1 MNAWDGNG
9 YMPEQTQAPAGPF
22 STTFTFPWAKAPLS
36 MNDRMHHIVKAK
48 KVAELRALMH
58 SMARHVPEV
67 DRIEVRLVQYVN
79 TRRRRD
85 DENLVATLKPLCDG
99 LVDAEIVPDDTR
111 EFMVKHMPEIRYE
124 KGCTPHFEL
133 TVTELERGHDPSQC
147 GMDCPTHGVAAENAR
162 ESEFFRKQ
170 GLR

>member
-1 MNAWDGNG
+1 VTAGAWDGQG
-9 YMPEQTQAPAGPF
+9 FHGETVQTADTMF
-22 STTFTFPWAKAPLS
+22 STTFSFEWTKAPLS
-36 MNDRMHHIVKAK
+36 MNDRLHHIVKAK

-58 SMARHVPEV
+58 ASARHIPEL
-67 DRIEVRLVQYVN
+67 DRVEVHLIQFVN

-99 LVDAEIVPDDTR
+99 LVDAEVVPDDTR

-133 TVTELERGHDPSQC
+133 TVTEVR
-147 GMDCPTHGVAAENAR
+147 A
-162 ESEFFRKQ
+162 
-170 GLR
+170 